1 MTRVSSK
8 LSQYGAFG
16 LLCFALGACSQAR
29 NDTAQELSAPEV
41 GSLESALEDSV
52 AQCQEQQVTCLG
64 AASDLAAAAQ
74 CNTAFRECLGGVADN
89 GQQLAEA
96 LVQCREKAAEC
107 AVQGGVSGAEACR
120 DEYEACVSAAS
131 SDGSQTPEADA
142 GAPEEPQQPSAAGDS
157 APPSAGAP
165 STPGIPGRSG
175 RLPFPGAGGAGGLG
189 GLPTGRGLPR
199 FPGAGSI
206 SLPTGPDL
214 PGRLGSAASAC
225 FEALRAC
232 VEAPNADL
240 DQCAT
245 SARACVRS
253 GGPMGAAG
261 TGGSAGA
268 P

>member
-1 MTRVSSK
+1 MTRVFSK
-8 LSQYGAFG
+8 LSEFGALG
-16 LLCFALGACSQAR
+16 LVCLSLGACTQAR
-29 NDTAQELSAPEV
+29 NPATQELSAPEV

-64 AASDLAAAAQ
+64 AASDRAAAAQ
-74 CNTAFRECLGGVADN
+74 CTAAFRECLGGVADN

-96 LVQCREKAAEC
+96 LVQCRDKAAEC

-131 SDGSQTPEADA
+131 SDGSQTPADDA
-142 GAPEEPQQPSAAGDS
+142 GAPEEPQQPSAAGES
-157 APPSAGAP
+157 APPSAGGP
-165 STPGIPGRSG
+165 SIPGIPGRSG
-175 RLPFPGAGGAGGLG
+175 RLPFPGAGGAGGFG

-206 SLPTGPDL
+206 SLPSGPGL
-214 PGRLGSAASAC
+214 PGRPGSAASAC
-225 FEALRAC
+225 FDALRTC
-232 VEAPNADL
+232 LEAPNADL

-245 SARACVRS
+245 TARACVRN
-253 GGPMGAAG
+253 GGPQGAAG
-261 TGGSAGA
+261 AGGTAGA